1 MGEKTEVEEPMRHE
15 ANLQHWTSTEEP
27 RGHPKGIKILMIITH
42 LFFFMKMQR
51 I

>member
-27 RGHPKGIKILMIITH
+27 RRASERDKDVNNYYTFVFSL
-42 LFFFMKMQR
+42 
-51 I
+51 